1 MYRSKIVSGL
11 GALVLASTVGP
22 ALFAQDNGA
31 AAKSDSKEPK
41 AGATQPSEKEMMATM
56 MALAKPGENHKLLAD
71 MVGTWDY
78 KVKYWMNP
86 DSNAPPSESAGQ
98 SVTRAVMGGRYVI
111 SEVNGKMQMPGP
123 DGKMMDMDFSGM
135 GVDGYDNAKKL
146 YVSSWIDNMG
156 TGIMNSE
163 GTYDA
168 AAKTLNYN
176 SEYEPMPGMKT
187 KVRMAVKVMDKDHH
201 TMQFFEDRGGKEVKT
216 MEIAY
221 TRKS

>member
-1 MYRSKIVSGL
+1 MVKGL
-11 GALVLASTVGP
+11 AALMVASTV
-22 ALFAQDNGA
+22 ALPLFGEDSVA
-31 AAKSDSKEPK
+31 AEKTDSKEPK
-41 AGATQPSEKEMMATM
+41 ADANKPSQSEMMATM

-78 KVKYWMNP
+78 KVKFWMNP
-86 DSNAPPSESAGQ
+86 DSEAPPSESTGQ
-98 SVTRAVMGGRYVI
+98 SVTRAVMDGRYFI
-111 SEVNGKMQMPGP
+111 SEVTGKMQMPGP
-123 DGKMMDMDFSGM
+123 DGKLADADFSGM

-146 YVSSWIDNMG
+146 YVSSWIDSMG

-163 GTYDA
+163 GTFDTA
-168 AAKTLNYN
+168 TKTLTYT

-187 KVRMAVKVMDKDHH
+187 KVRMVAKVMDRNHH

-216 MEIAY
+216 MEISY